1 MFYTFASSNH
11 ILRMEIQELYINSAR
26 LSKSVD
32 VRFKRYMYD
41 LIDWDVRMLCIRG
54 ARGVGKTTMMLQ
66 YIKLNNLQVSRALYC
81 SLDDL
86 WFTDHHLMD
95 LADYHFTHGGTH
107 LFIDEVHRY
116 PFRTWPQEL
125 KNIYDRYP
133 GLHIIFSG
141 SSMLQLDQSSA
152 DLSRRC
158 IFYDMP
164 GLSFREYLMLEHQQ
178 ILPKFSLEQ
187 LLTLHETIS
196 LDITAETK
204 ILPLFTE
211 YLHHGYYP
219 FYRET
224 RQSYA
229 KAIQQ
234 VVTNII
240 DTDLPAVENI
250 EYITAAKMKRLFVIL
265 SRMVPFTL
273 NLTDLGRLIEASRQ
287 SVLRMCHLLQR
298 SGLVIMLYSNKSGI
312 NQLGKPE
319 KLYMENPNI
328 LYAMAANAEIGTV
341 RETFFINQLH
351 SAHQLTFNG
360 KGDFLVDDTY
370 TFEVGGKGKTFSQI
384 KDISNSFLAVDD
396 TEIGYSNRIPLW
408 MFGLLY

>member
-1 MFYTFASSNH
+1 
-11 ILRMEIQELYINSAR
+11 MEIQDLYINSAR

-32 VRFKRYMYD
+32 VRFKRYMYN

-66 YIKLNNLQVSRALYC
+66 YIKLNNLRASQALYC

-86 WFTDHHLMD
+86 WFTDHHLLD

-116 PFRTWPQEL
+116 PFRTWSQEL

-158 IFYDMP
+158 IFYDMQ
-164 GLSFREYLMLEHQQ
+164 GLSFREYLMLEHQLV
-178 ILPKFSLEQ
+178 LPRLSLEQ
-187 LLTLHETIS
+187 LLTTHETIS
-196 LDITAETK
+196 LDITTETK

-211 YLHHGYYP
+211 YLRHGYYP

-234 VVTNII
+234 VITNII

-250 EYITAAKMKRLFVIL
+250 EYITATKMKRLFVIL

-273 NLTDLGRLIEASRQ
+273 NLTDLGRMIEASRQ
-287 SVLRMCHLLQR
+287 TVLRMCHLLQQ
-298 SGLVIMLYSNKSGI
+298 SGLIIMLYSNKSGI

-319 KLYMENPNI
+319 KLYMENPNM
-328 LYAMAANAEIGTV
+328 LYAMTANAEVGTV
-341 RETFFINQLH
+341 RETFFTNQMH
-351 SAHQLTFNG
+351 SAHQLAFSGT
-360 KGDFLVDDTY
+360 GDFIVDDTY
-370 TFEVGGKGKTFSQI
+370 TFEVGGKGKTFAQI
-384 KDISNSFLAVDD
+384 KDIPNSFLAVDD
-396 TEIGYSNRIPLW
+396 AEIGYSNRIPLW

>member
-1 MFYTFASSNH
+1 
-11 ILRMEIQELYINSAR
+11 MEIQDLYTNSAR

-32 VRFKRYMYD
+32 VRFKRYLYD

-54 ARGVGKTTMMLQ
+54 ARGVGKTTLMLQ
-66 YIKLNNLQVSRALYC
+66 YIKSNNLRASQALYC

-86 WFTDHHLMD
+86 WFTDHRLLD

-116 PFRTWPQEL
+116 PFRTWSQEL

-133 GLHIIFSG
+133 GLRIIFSG

-158 IFYDMP
+158 IFYDMQ
-164 GLSFREYLMLEHQQ
+164 GLSFREFLMLEHHLA
-178 ILPKFSLEQ
+178 LPKLSLEQ
-187 LLTLHETIS
+187 LLTTHETIS
-196 LDITAETK
+196 VDITTETK

-211 YLHHGYYP
+211 YLRHGYYP

-234 VVTNII
+234 VITNII

-250 EYITAAKMKRLFVIL
+250 EYITSAKMKRLFVIL

-287 SVLRMCHLLQR
+287 TVLRMCHLLQQ
-298 SGLVIMLYSNKSGI
+298 SGLIIMLYSDKSGI

-319 KLYMENPNI
+319 KLYMENPNM
-328 LYAMAANAEIGTV
+328 LYAMTANAEVGTV
-341 RETFFINQLH
+341 RETFFTNQMH
-351 SAHQLTFNG
+351 SAHQLKFSGT
-360 KGDFLVDDTY
+360 GDFSVDDTY
-370 TFEVGGKGKTFSQI
+370 TFEVGGKGKTFAQI
-384 KDISNSFLAVDD
+384 KDIRNSFLAVDD